1 MLYFLFDY
9 RKRRLF
15 KKNMTED
22 NINIELTDENY
33 MVKDENGEMIVE
45 EFEKLGNPASHGCVR
60 LRLEEAKW
68 LYETLPLGVKVV
80 IY

>member
-1 MLYFLFDY
+1 LIHSVPF
-9 RKRRLF
+9 
-15 KKNMTED
+15 
-22 NINIELTDENY
+22 
-33 MVKDENGEMIVE
+33 DENGEMIVE
-45 EFEKLGNPASHGCVR
+45 EFEKLGNPASHGCIR